1 NSPKPLIIINQGN
14 ALSNVGVHA
23 TNLWQSISNPST
35 YYRFKFDNATTNG
48 ISENGSFIW
57 AQSTVT
63 FTDVPLIQTTGL
75 TDLNYSDATDSS
87 EIDIN
92 VTVPSTEGPGVRT
105 STITFTVSL
114 GDGDTY

>member
-1 NSPKPLIIINQGN
+1 MQTPAAAARRNTHNDTENNDDGPN
-14 ALSNVGVHA
+14 H
-23 TNLWQSISNPST
+23 
-35 YYRFKFDNATTNG
+35 NATTNG

-87 EIDIN
+87 EIYIN